1 MKMKNLKRGI
11 STTTAVGIVILLII
25 IGLVAWYAATPK
37 KEYKGLIMGT
47 TDSVETNLDPAEA
60 YDYFGWEI
68 IQATGSG
75 LVQIKPGTP
84 HGAGAEDIEPALAT
98 DWSVSD
104 DGLTWTFNLRKGVK
118 FSDGTEFNATHVKY
132 SIDRG
137 LSLAVPEGAFVG
149 IGIGDIID
157 NVEVTDK
164 YQVKFHLKIPFGPF
178 LSLMASPVMYIVN
191 PKYAPKDKVVSY
203 VEGDARASYPT
214 NLGPYILTNWTRKA
228 GKDYEMRL
236 EANPNYWA
244 AKDGLPKTKKIII
257 KFYSDATALALAID
271 SGDID
276 VAFRQLKATDI
287 EKFKGKTNVKVWQG
301 TGAFIQYMIF
311 QEKIKPFD
319 DPRVRRAVAAAL
331 NRTALAKTVFL
342 GQVSNLYSLIPNGMM
357 GHIDAYKTLG
367 DANYTYTRQVL
378 SDPTI
383 YGGPYDENHKLVID
397 LYYETSGHYPQSA
410 DQAAVIK
417 SSLEG
422 SGVIQVNLHGLDWPA
437 YRVKRGEEN
446 MPLYI
451 YGWYPDY
458 VDPDNY
464 IYPFLHS
471 SGSSWLHNNYHNE
484 KMDSLI
490 EQARASSDPKTRE
503 DLYKQIQELMVEDA
517 PIVPM
522 FQGSAW
528 AVTKPDVT
536 GVYLDISQVWR
547 LWLLEKK

>member
-1 MKMKNLKRGI
+1 M
-11 STTTAVGIVILLII
+11 
-25 IGLVAWYAATPK
+25 AT
-37 KEYKGLIMGT
+37 
-47 TDSVETNLDPAEA
+47 S
-60 YDYFGWEI
+60 
-68 IQATGSG
+68 
-75 LVQIKPGTP
+75 
-84 HGAGAEDIEPALAT
+84 
-98 DWSVSD
+98 WSVSD

-118 FSDGTEFNATHVKY
+118 FSDGTEFNATYVKY

-137 LSLAVPEGAFVG
+137 LSLAVPEGPFVG

-157 NVEVTDK
+157 SVEVSDK

-178 LSLMASPVMYIVN
+178 LSLMASPVTYIVN
-191 PKYAPKDKVVSY
+191 PKYAPMDKVVNY
-203 VEGDARASYPT
+203 VEGDARASYPMD
-214 NLGPYILTNWTRKA
+214 LGPYILTNWTRKA

-244 AKDGLPKTKKIII
+244 AKQGLPKTKKIII

-276 VAFRQLKATDI
+276 VAFRQLKAADI
-287 EKFKGKTNVKVWQG
+287 DKFKTKSNVKVWQG
-301 TGAFIQYMIF
+301 TGAFIQYAIF

-331 NRTALAKTVFL
+331 NRTALAKTVFR
-342 GQVSNLYSLIPNGMM
+342 GQVNNLYSLIPNGMM

-367 DANYTYTRQVL
+367 DANYSYTRKVL

-471 SGSSWLHNNYHNE
+471 SGSSWLHDNYKNE
-484 KMDSLI
+484 KVDSLI
-490 EQARASSDPKTRE
+490 EKARASSDPKVRE
-503 DLYKQIQELMVEDA
+503 DLYKQIQNIMVQDA

-528 AVTKPDVT
+528 AVTKPGVT

>member
-1 MKMKNLKRGI
+1 MKILDSKKGL
-11 STTTAVGIVILLII
+11 STTAIVGVIVLLII
-25 IGLVAWYAATPK
+25 VIIAAWYLATPK

-60 YDYFGWEI
+60 YDFFGWEI
-68 IQATGSG
+68 IQATGCG
-75 LVQIKPGTP
+75 LVQIKEGTP
-84 HGAGAEDIEPALAT
+84 HGAGEEDIMPSLAT

-137 LSLAVPEGAFVG
+137 MNLAVPEGAFVG
-149 IGIGDIID
+149 IGFSDIID
-157 NVEVTDK
+157 SVEVSSK

-178 LSLMASPVMYIVN
+178 LSLMASPVSFVVN
-191 PKYAPKDKVVSY
+191 PKYAPKDKVVNY
-203 VEGDARASYPT
+203 VEGDARASYPMD
-214 NLGPYILTNWTRKA
+214 LGPYVLTNWTRKA
-228 GKDYEMRL
+228 GKDYEMRF
-236 EANPNYWA
+236 EANPNYWDKSA
-244 AKDGLPKTKKIII
+244 GLPKTKNIII

-271 SGDID
+271 AGDID

-287 EKFKGKTNVKVWQG
+287 EKFKSKTNVKVWEG
-301 TGAFIQYMIF
+301 TGAFIQYMVF

-319 DPRVRRAVAAAL
+319 DARVRRAVAAAL
-331 NRTALAKTVFL
+331 NRTALVNTVFL
-342 GQVSNLYSLIPNGMM
+342 GQGSNLYSMIPNGMM
-357 GHIDAYKTLG
+357 GHTDAYKTLG
-367 DANYTYTRQVL
+367 DANYSFTRETL
-378 SDPTI
+378 NDETI
-383 YGGPYDENHKLVID
+383 YGGPYNENNKLVVD
-397 LYYETSGHYPQSA
+397 FYYETSGHYPQSA

-417 SSLEG
+417 SSLEA
-422 SGVIQVNLHGLDWPA
+422 SGVIKVNLHGLDWPA
-437 YRVKRGEEN
+437 YRVKRGEED
-446 MPLYI
+446 MPAYV

-464 IYPFLHS
+464 VYPFLHS
-471 SGSSWLHNNYHNE
+471 SGSSWLHNNYANS

-490 EQARASSDPKTRE
+490 EEARATADATKRK
-503 DLYKQIQELMVEDA
+503 DLYAQIQKIMVEDA

-528 AVTKPDVT
+528 AVTKPNVK

-547 LWLLEKK
+547 LWLLET